1 MSIKGLRV
9 ARISTVPFF
18 VVTQLSAQLRA
29 LNDAGADVD
38 VIASND
44 DMSEVLQSRKDLTFI
59 PVEIAR
65 EISPLKD
72 LRSLIQLVILFRKRG
87 YDIVHSTTPKAGLL
101 AAIAGRIAGTQ
112 IRLHT
117 FTGQPW
123 VTMSGFKKHLLKF
136 CDWLIA
142 RLNTHNFTD
151 SVSQREFLVQE
162 GVISSNKVS
171 VIGVGSLAGVDMDR
185 FDAQRFSPEFIAQ
198 TRNELEI
205 PQDAKVLLFVGR
217 VTPEKG
223 IGELMEAFITL
234 RAVHADLFLVLVG
247 PYEAEG
253 REVVESHLAGDCAG
267 YVKVLGLQEVPEK
280 FMAASDL
287 LCLPSYREG
296 FGTVVIEAAAMG
308 LPTVGTDIYGL
319 NDAVVNGETGLL
331 VPVRNPG
338 ALSDAIDALLSQ
350 PQRLISMSTK
360 ARERA
365 RRDFDS
371 KYCSALLIQQYEGF
385 YK

>member
-29 LNDAGADVD
+29 LNEAGAEVD

-44 DMSEVLQSRKDLTFI
+44 DMSGVLQSRKDLNFI

-72 LRSLIQLVILFRKRG
+72 LRSLIKLIILFRKQG

-101 AAIAGRIAGTQ
+101 AAIAGRIAGVK

-123 VTMSGFKKHLLKF
+123 VTMNGFKKHLLKF
-136 CDWLIA
+136 CDALIA
-142 RLNTHNFTD
+142 RLNTHNFAD

-162 GVISSNKVS
+162 GVIPQEKVS
-171 VIGVGSLAGVDMDR
+171 VIGFGSLAGVDMER
-185 FDAQRFSPEFIAQ
+185 FDCQRFAPEVIAQ

-223 IGELMEAFITL
+223 IGELMEAFTTL
-234 RAVHADLFLVLVG
+234 RALHADLFLVLVG

-253 REVVESHLAGDCAG
+253 REVVESHFAAGTA
-267 YVKVLGLQEVPEK
+267 YVKVLGLQEAPEK
-280 FMAASDL
+280 FMAAADL

-338 ALSDAIDALLSQ
+338 ALSDAIDALLSH

-371 KYCSALLIQQYEGF
+371 RHCSALLIQQYEGF